1 MSKEDEKSIRVIPI
15 DLSKY
20 PDDYQLIFGYL
31 TYHAGKLWN
40 EANYLLHENKDKPED
55 QREILVDRLGGRL
68 YKILNKL
75 GSIHL
80 VSLAGKP
87 GVTILQELCRAW
99 INFFDYCKNPNKY
112 PQKVNTP
119 KYMKKDL
126 SHRTVTWDKYVIKIE
141 GTRIRLR
148 LTKYFRKYIK
158 EKHGINMRYL
168 YIDTR
173 YSELPKLDILEVK
186 LIPIKSKDYV
196 SFELR
201 IVYRKP
207 IKEKPKE
214 DKTIRFMGIDY
225 GSGNFA
231 TIAISGV
238 NDSFII
244 DGRYLKSKLL
254 YYLKKVFKL
263 QSRRDDLVNR
273 NIPHNQLDKKIHRLW
288 KKIRNLN
295 KDFSH
300 KVSNMI
306 VELVK
311 KYKVKRVII
320 GNIQESKNEESKLS
334 RVVNMMFRLLPHG
347 KVTNYLQYKLEE
359 IGVSLYVIN
368 ESYTSQVDSTD
379 PKAGFVLIGDK
390 IKHKKGNGKRVKR
403 GLFRT
408 GDGGYI
414 NADVNAAR
422 NMIKK
427 YLATVWEIFKDIV
440 YVDNKDYG
448 IITGLKRVTRLRVFT
463 FSH

>member
-1 MSKEDEKSIRVIPI
+1 
-15 DLSKY
+15 
-20 PDDYQLIFGYL
+20 
-31 TYHAGKLWN
+31 
-40 EANYLLHENKDKPED
+40 
-55 QREILVDRLGGRL
+55 
-68 YKILNKL
+68 
-75 GSIHL
+75 
-80 VSLAGKP
+80 
-87 GVTILQELCRAW
+87 
-99 INFFDYCKNPNKY
+99 
-112 PQKVNTP
+112 
-119 KYMKKDL
+119 
-126 SHRTVTWDKYVIKIE
+126 
-141 GTRIRLR
+141 
-148 LTKYFRKYIK
+148 
-158 EKHGINMRYL
+158 
-168 YIDTR
+168 
-173 YSELPKLDILEVK
+173 
-186 LIPIKSKDYV
+186 
-196 SFELR
+196 
-201 IVYRKP
+201 
-207 IKEKPKE
+207 
-214 DKTIRFMGIDY
+214 MGIDY

-231 TIAISGV
+231 TIVISGV

-244 DGRYLKSKLL
+244 DGRYLKSKLY

-273 NIPHNQLDKKIHRLW
+273 NLPHNQLDKKIHKLW
-288 KKIRNLN
+288 KKIRNLSR
-295 KDFSH
+295 DFSH

-359 IGVSLYVIN
+359 IGVSLYVID
-368 ESYTSQVDSTD
+368 ESYTSKTDSTD

-408 GDGGYI
+408 GDGRYI

-427 YLATVWEIFKDIV
+427 YLATVWGIFKDIV